1 MTYNLKQLF
10 KSEDSKMSIEV
21 RDEDECEMNS
31 VDITT
36 EEGKKQYLINAKEE
50 FKQRYLKRKQSKE
63 ETKIREELDK
73 QASDAAIKE
82 LGITN
87 EEYDSVF
94 EHYGFV
100 EQKPKYAQLD
110 DVSISNIIKR
120 IKDIQTSQNLTI
132 NLLLDKEQHCDAHK
146 RGTRNL
152 LITDY
157 LDMEQSKRTL
167 LDILSSAYLESEGPL
182 HTVNRRGRQ
191 FTDNSG
197 E

>member
-1 MTYNLKQLF
+1 
-10 KSEDSKMSIEV
+10 MSIEV
-21 RDEDECEMNS
+21 RDKDECEMNP

-73 QASDAAIKE
+73 QASNEAIKE

-110 DVSISNIIKR
+110 EVSISNIVKR

-191 FTDNSG
+191 FTDSG